1 MKEQLYAKIFKW
13 ASIVLLVT
21 SVVLLLV
28 SFPKFK
34 GPGEEGAVALLL
46 NWAYI
51 MLGLALVSVLL
62 VGLVITAFNNPKS
75 LIRILIVA
83 VGVAAVVGI
92 AYLLAPGQQPLAYN
106 GPAVSARD
114 LALTE
119 TVINLAY
126 ILGGAA
132 ILSIV
137 VAEVAGAF
145 RGKKA

>member
-13 ASIVLLVT
+13 ASILLLVT

-28 SFPKFK
+28 SFPKFN
-34 GPGEEGAVALLL
+34 GPGEDGAVALLL

-62 VGLVITAFNNPKS
+62 VGLVITAFNSPKS
-75 LIRILIVA
+75 LIKILLVA
-83 VGVAAVVGI
+83 VGVAIVVGV
-92 AYLLAPGQQPLAYN
+92 AYLLAPGQQPIAYN
-106 GPAVSARD
+106 GPAVTPKD

-132 ILSIV
+132 VLSII

>member
-28 SFPKFK
+28 SFPKFN

-62 VGLVITAFNNPKS
+62 VGLVITAFNSPKS
-75 LIRILIVA
+75 LIKILLVA
-83 VGVAAVVGI
+83 VGVAIVVGV
-92 AYLLAPGQQPLAYN
+92 AYLLAPGQQPIAYN
-106 GPAVSARD
+106 GPAVSPKD

-132 ILSIV
+132 VLSII

>member
-13 ASIVLLVT
+13 ASILLLVT

-28 SFPKFK
+28 SFPKFN
-34 GPGEEGAVALLL
+34 GPGEDGAVALLL

-62 VGLVITAFNNPKS
+62 VGLVITAFNSPKS
-75 LIRILIVA
+75 LIKILLVA
-83 VGVAAVVGI
+83 VGVAIVVGV
-92 AYLLAPGQQPLAYN
+92 AYLLAPGQQPIAYN
-106 GPAVSARD
+106 GPAVSPKD

-132 ILSIV
+132 VLSII
-137 VAEVAGAF
+137 VAEVAGIF

>member
-1 MKEQLYAKIFKW
+1 MEKQLYAKIFKW
-13 ASIVLLVT
+13 TSIVLLVV

-28 SFPKFK
+28 AFPKF
-34 GPGEEGAVALLL
+34 GGAGEEGAVATLL

-62 VGLVITAFNNPKS
+62 VGLIVTATNNPKS
-75 LIRILIVA
+75 LIRILLVV
-83 VGVAAVVGI
+83 VGVVVVVGI

-106 GPAVSARD
+106 GPVVGKTD

-119 TVINLAY
+119 TVLNLAY

-132 ILSIV
+132 ILAIV
-137 VAEVAGAF
+137 VAEVAGAI

>member
-1 MKEQLYAKIFKW
+1 MEKQLYAKIFKW
-13 ASIVLLVT
+13 TSLVLLVA

-28 SFPKFK
+28 AFPKF
-34 GPGEEGAVALLL
+34 GGSGEEGAVSMLL

-51 MLGLALVSVLL
+51 MLGLALVAVLI
-62 VGLVITAFNNPKS
+62 VGLVITAVNNPKS
-75 LIRILIVA
+75 LIKILLVA
-83 VGVAAVVGI
+83 VGVVVVVGI

-106 GPAVSARD
+106 GPVVSKTD

-119 TVINLAY
+119 TVLNLAY

-137 VAEVAGAF
+137 VAEIVGAF